1 MVELMRN
8 PRVMKK
14 AQAEVR
20 EVFGSKGKVDEIGLI
35 ELKFLK
41 LVIKEAVR
49 LHLPFPL
56 IPRGNRESCVINGFD
71 IPANSTVFIT
81 VWQVNRDPK
90 CWIDLESF
98 IPERCPTKSL
108 DTKTPQE
115 AWSSHKPSVSHL
127 RVFGSIAYIKVPEA
141 RRTKLEDKGE
151 KCILVG
157 YGDRTMGYRLY
168 NPVTKKVIFS
178 RDVIFEENESWNWDQ
193 TKASR
198 SAELMPEEETRE
210 MATEP
215 QIPRDQQT
223 PQRGSSSPQRY
234 DAPLPIERDFS
245 DMMPRGTRS
254 LEDLYENTE
263 QVEEDVT
270 LYCLLMTSDPS
281 ISVWQ
286 QHGGNC
292 NGCRGDAV
300 DGVVELEGG
309 GRGGACGSDMV
320 TSADAEVAAI
330 LQACQLCGEENCLDN
345 CPIIIESD
353 SLQAVTLRQKVTVRF
368 VPRSGNVA
376 ADFLAKQGATNGLVQ
391 VAWAG

>member
-1 MVELMRN
+1 MLKQLGGRCHLLH
-8 PRVMKK
+8 
-14 AQAEVR
+14 
-20 EVFGSKGKVDEIGLI
+20 VFS
-35 ELKFLK
+35 
-41 LVIKEAVR
+41 
-49 LHLPFPL
+49 
-56 IPRGNRESCVINGFD
+56 
-71 IPANSTVFIT
+71 NSNTTSLCTTIT
-81 VWQVNRDPK
+81 VTHVK
-90 CWIDLESF
+90 FAIDD
-98 IPERCPTKSL
+98 KSL
-108 DTKTPQE
+108 KKLS
-115 AWSSHKPSVSHL
+115 SSHR
-127 RVFGSIAYIKVPEA
+127 RVWGTRCGARRRVRYDSDDDEDGEEDQYYGHNEEIAMLELYTQSARGEALLVTALLDDNEVEVLIFKVPEA

-234 DAPLPIERDFS
+234 DASLPIERDFS

-270 LYCLLMTSDPS
+270 LYCLLMTSDPVS
-281 ISVWQ
+281 F
-286 QHGGNC
+286 
-292 NGCRGDAV
+292 
-300 DGVVELEGG
+300 
-309 GRGGACGSDMV
+309 
-320 TSADAEVAAI
+320 
-330 LQACQLCGEENCLDN
+330 EEANQ
-345 CPIIIESD
+345 EE
-353 SLQAVTLRQKVTVRF
+353 K
-368 VPRSGNVA
+368 
-376 ADFLAKQGATNGLVQ
+376 
-391 VAWAG
+391 